1 MPKNLTRIYGQ
12 AHLHFITFSCYRR
25 VPLLASPASRDL
37 FVESL
42 DLVRNRFGFALAG
55 YVVMPEHVHL
65 LIGEPPAKTPSV
77 VLQML
82 KQETSR
88 QMRLRHQSPASALP
102 QFWERRFHDFN
113 VWSQKKKIEKF
124 TYMHMNPVKRD
135 LVSDPRSWPWSSFLF
150 YETREHGKIR
160 IDPV

>member
-25 VPLLASPASRDL
+25 SPLLASPASRDL
-37 FVESL
+37 FVKLL
-42 DLVRNRFGFALAG
+42 DLIRNRFGFALAG
-55 YVVMPEHVHL
+55 YVIMPEHVHL

-88 QMRLRHQSPASALP
+88 QMRLRHESSVSALP

-113 VWSQKKKIEKF
+113 VWSQKKKVEKL
-124 TYMHMNPVKRD
+124 TYMHMNPVKRN
-135 LVSDPRSWPWSSFLF
+135 LVLDPREWPWSSFIF
-150 YETREHGKIR
+150 YEAGEHGKI
-160 IDPV
+160 

>member
-25 VPLLASPASRDL
+25 AALLASPDSRDL
-37 FVESL
+37 FVKSL
-42 DLVRNRFGFALAG
+42 ELVRNRFGFVLAG

-65 LIGEPPAKTPSV
+65 LIGEPSAKTPSV

-88 QMRLRHQSPASALP
+88 QMRLRHESLVSALP

-113 VWSQKKKIEKF
+113 VWSQQKKIEKLA
-124 TYMHMNPVKRD
+124 YMHMNPVKRE
-135 LVSDPRSWPWSSFLF
+135 LVSDPRTWPWSSFLF
-150 YETREHGKIR
+150 YETGEHGKIR